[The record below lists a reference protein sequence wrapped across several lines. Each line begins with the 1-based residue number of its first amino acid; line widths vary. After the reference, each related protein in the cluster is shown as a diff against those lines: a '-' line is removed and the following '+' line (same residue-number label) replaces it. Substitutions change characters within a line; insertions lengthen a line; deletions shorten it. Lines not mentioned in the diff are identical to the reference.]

1 MAAGLIAR
9 ALVRNDAGLVLAV
22 APHRRPGRL
31 TLPGG
36 FVDPGESVAEAAARE
51 LHEETGLVAESME
64 PLLVVETARRHT
76 VFFAVAA
83 RGRLRGSPEGRP
95 VWVEP
100 AKLLGTNRYAAS
112 HRAVFDAAGMRPN
125 PGRVRGYKVMAL
137 AGDRLVS
144 GANARLSFP
153 AREGAVLRMPGNGIY
168 LSPNRDYVL
177 DYYSGLAEDEVLLT
191 LGFRTADIKW
201 GNLSDRESE
210 VGVSPVTVIS
220 IERIDPG

>member
-1 MAAGLIAR
+1 
-9 ALVRNDAGLVLAV
+9 
-22 APHRRPGRL
+22 
-31 TLPGG
+31 
-36 FVDPGESVAEAAARE
+36 
-51 LHEETGLVAESME
+51 
-64 PLLVVETARRHT
+64 
-76 VFFAVAA
+76 
-83 RGRLRGSPEGRP
+83 
-95 VWVEP
+95 VEP